1 MCRRAAASRSAASAT
16 PRYCRSRA
24 RAVAIKGEGVA
35 RDEGPEPPAVTPYL
49 IREAEEAGLVAVRRP
64 DGATVEEIKDC
75 VARWL

>member
-1 MCRRAAASRSAASAT
+1 M
-16 PRYCRSRA
+16 
-24 RAVAIKGEGVA
+24 AIKGEGVA

-75 VARWL
+75 GAKWL